1 MNNKYLFTNEKSSQI
16 ISSNLSHNKRYS
28 INITDY
34 NIYKRNDITKINKQD
49 KFYINHAIIHTRRQ
63 TKLSNNSNNNYLDN
77 IIKNRNINSDSI
89 SKNFKSI
96 ENRNDINN
104 RNLKFIKI
112 IHFKNKRNDPKLTEI
127 SNYYNNTF
135 FNTNYNNQF
144 RQIIDREN
152 LSKKSIEN
160 DYKIK
165 DLNYRIKN
173 ISKLPINNLRSN
185 RQNQSNNINHY
196 NNIINIKH
204 KDKDN
209 QKLNLSNHISNNQN
223 KSMDSNRNNRENNN
237 VNKGNIINLSNLNN
251 AFSYKTDKYSCVYVN
266 KRENSKRYEKDN
278 NNKNINLNLL
288 KYHTSRGKEEI
299 NNIENNI
306 KYNKEQKD
314 PKNIKIKITKQIY
327 IDTMNNNEGRE
338 NNKYLLGMNHTQEN
352 ISHSKEDIDY
362 KIERLKEKKNNNNK
376 ESRINREIKEYRHQ
390 KNIGN
395 IFIHNSFSNNKER
408 IKRRINTGNNQYVI
422 NDRINKNDLSIK
434 NTEQIKDRENERKI
448 NNQQE
453 NNNNKNV
460 KSIGVGNTNKRKEI
474 KISNEMK
481 NNDDYS
487 MIHNQF
493 SFNSIKK
500 TNKKSNIL
508 KIKSNNK
515 LTILNKIRK
524 NELNKNEPNKNDKKK
539 VYKISSNVVNE
550 QYYGNNFIEKEMN
563 NDEEDILSISIQSLN
578 DSNIMEI
585 AKRCIEEEDDLNK
598 NEIKEILNCKK
609 DRLL

>member
-1 MNNKYLFTNEKSSQI
+1 MNNEYLFTNEKSRQT

-77 IIKNRNINSDSI
+77 IIKNRNINSDTI

-104 RNLKFIKI
+104 RNLKFNKI

-165 DLNYRIKN
+165 DLNYRNKN

-251 AFSYKTDKYSCVYVN
+251 VFSYKTDKYSCVYVN

-278 NNKNINLNLL
+278 NNKSINLNLL
-288 KYHTSRGKEEI
+288 KYHTARRKKET
-299 NNIENNI
+299 NSIENNFI
-306 KYNKEQKD
+306 DNEEQKY
-314 PKNIKIKITKQIY
+314 PKNIKIKLTKHIY

-338 NNKYLLGMNHTQEN
+338 KNKFRLGMNHTQGN
-352 ISHSKEDIDY
+352 FSHSKEDIDY

-376 ESRINREIKEYRHQ
+376 ESRINREIKEYIPR
-390 KNIGN
+390 KNIGK
-395 IFIHNSFSNNKER
+395 ILIHNSFSNNY
-408 IKRRINTGNNQYVI
+408 KRVKRKINTGNNQYVI
-422 NDRINKNDLSIK
+422 NDSISKNNLNIK
-434 NTEQIKDRENERKI
+434 NTEQIKDRENERKM

-481 NNDDYS
+481 NNVDYS

-508 KIKSNNK
+508 EMKNNNK
-515 LTILNKIRK
+515 LTILNIIRK
-524 NELNKNEPNKNDKKK
+524 NEPNKNESNKNDKKK
-539 VYKISSNVVNE
+539 VYKISPNVVNE
-550 QYYGNNFIEKEMN
+550 QYYGNNFIEEKKN

-578 DSNIMEI
+578 DSKIMEI

-598 NEIKEILNCKK
+598 NEIREILNCKK